1 MMLEYKYG
9 PPEGYLPVLDYVL
22 VYLREVTFLWDVWNT
37 HILRQINFPHVQLS
51 ELDSEETISERARV
65 YSLLGSEGSQRSQE
79 VSNTN
84 KS

>member
-1 MMLEYKYG
+1 MRCMRHPHFKA
-9 PPEGYLPVLDYVL
+9 DK
-22 VYLREVTFLWDVWNT
+22 
-37 HILRQINFPHVQLS
+37 NFSHAQLS
-51 ELDSEETISERARV
+51 KLDSEETISERARL